1 MSGKSKNNSI
11 DLDQI
16 RHDLSSAIGTLQ
28 TAFEELQARAGGSE
42 DAVELYEIG
51 MQRLNNV
58 LATLDK
64 VDSENLKL

>member
-1 MSGKSKNNSI
+1 MSGKPKNNFI

-16 RHDLSSAIGTLQ
+16 RHDLSTAIGTLQ
-28 TAFEELQARAGGSE
+28 TAFEELQSHAAGNK

-64 VDSENLKL
+64 SDSETFKV